1 MRVPAA
7 LAGWACAA
15 LCLASS
21 SSAFSHGAGS
31 VACVDMHPKHIPAQ
45 PQNPRTHH
53 ITILS
58 GSSSY
63 SPADSLPLAVWSSRD
78 FMGFLLQAR
87 RESDHQIAGT
97 FAFTPPHSKPMA
109 CFEEADTV
117 THVDKS
123 RKRNLSFAWRT
134 PAHAV
139 GDVRFLLSV
148 VQSYFVYWARI
159 ESPVVSQQTHSRA
172 SSDSH
177 VEPGSPM
184 PAPGQRPEGME
195 GTAPVSLGLRLAP
208 RVPVTLPQQ
217 RTDVSAVAVPGAAEE
232 DSLDPVPANVQVTE
246 FPGAAET
253 PFQASSH
260 IAAVVSDGHQ
270 PSGDSTP
277 TLEPSLDVRGLE
289 RFMAIRGFSSESF
302 ASSPSTHHGTQND
315 PSFDSLET
323 CLPSDR
329 DEQDKMKGSNRTV
342 KRPPL
347 YMVHLSYPRLWSSG
361 ALTGHG
367 ARVAN
372 PTPVLHTSATSRPP
386 TASGQSE
393 ASRPSASFLPQSQ
406 HKEPKVSEGNG
417 ESHVGHPRK
426 TNPRPELGQ
435 DEARA
440 PLGIQL
446 GTLQLGILLC
456 LSAALGMAVAV
467 GLLYLHT
474 QSCHE
479 WTEVSF
485 SEPAGDA
492 AARSDGGEIVHV
504 RRIGENSF
512 VSVEAEYNWIT
523 PAVGS
528 KKTVL

>member
-1 MRVPAA
+1 
-7 LAGWACAA
+7 
-15 LCLASS
+15 
-21 SSAFSHGAGS
+21 
-31 VACVDMHPKHIPAQ
+31 
-45 PQNPRTHH
+45 
-53 ITILS
+53 
-58 GSSSY
+58 
-63 SPADSLPLAVWSSRD
+63 
-78 FMGFLLQAR
+78 
-87 RESDHQIAGT
+87 
-97 FAFTPPHSKPMA
+97 
-109 CFEEADTV
+109 
-117 THVDKS
+117 
-123 RKRNLSFAWRT
+123 
-134 PAHAV
+134 
-139 GDVRFLLSV
+139 
-148 VQSYFVYWARI
+148 
-159 ESPVVSQQTHSRA
+159 
-172 SSDSH
+172 
-177 VEPGSPM
+177 
-184 PAPGQRPEGME
+184 
-195 GTAPVSLGLRLAP
+195 
-208 RVPVTLPQQ
+208 
-217 RTDVSAVAVPGAAEE
+217 
-232 DSLDPVPANVQVTE
+232 
-246 FPGAAET
+246 
-253 PFQASSH
+253 
-260 IAAVVSDGHQ
+260 
-270 PSGDSTP
+270 
-277 TLEPSLDVRGLE
+277 
-289 RFMAIRGFSSESF
+289 
-302 ASSPSTHHGTQND
+302 
-315 PSFDSLET
+315 
-323 CLPSDR
+323 
-329 DEQDKMKGSNRTV
+329 MKGSNRTV